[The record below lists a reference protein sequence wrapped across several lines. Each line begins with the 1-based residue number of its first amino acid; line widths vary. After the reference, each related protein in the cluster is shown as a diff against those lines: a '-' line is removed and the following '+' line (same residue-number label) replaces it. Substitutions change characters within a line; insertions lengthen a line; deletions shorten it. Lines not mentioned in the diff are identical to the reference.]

1 MSELSSEIRAI
12 IKRIAQENVPMQT
25 TLCRVISVD
34 STSGKESI
42 EADPLND
49 DANFKETRLRASLNG
64 ATAGIVVYPKVGTEV
79 IVGILDNNLSSAF
92 VIQVNEPEQIKI
104 TTTQGIKFNLLT
116 SGTVEVDAPKI
127 VLRKGIL
134 LGIPSVIPLVSMLNR
149 LEVAFNAFMAAYN
162 THVHA
167 TPGTA
172 PSTPPTAIANPPF
185 PGIIAPLTTVSTI
198 ENPNITQG

>member
-1 MSELSSEIRAI
+1 MSDLSSEIRAI
-12 IKRIAQENVPMQT
+12 IKRIAQENVPMQA
-25 TLCRVISVD
+25 TLCKVISVD
-34 STSGKESI
+34 LTPGKESI

-64 ATAGIVVYPKVGTEV
+64 ASAGIVVFPKVGTEV
-79 IVGILDNNLSSAF
+79 IVGILDNNLSSAY
-92 VIQVNEPEQIKI
+92 VIEVNEPEQIKI

-127 VLRKGIL
+127 IMRNGIR
-134 LGIPSVIPLVSMLNR
+134 LGIPSVVPLVSMINR
-149 LEVAFNAFMAAYN
+149 LEMAFNGLLAAYN

-185 PGIIAPLTTVSTI
+185 PGIIAPITTVATI